1 MSEYVVNKLTCA
13 SATQISA
20 LFNALTELEEY
31 ALHMVR
37 NFPKR
42 FHLDGFQDSL
52 NKVKLNFFGRLHQT
66 AFYSQDPAYH
76 DDAEFKN
83 VVSKSFIECMQKPV
97 ARLNQMNFTDIQC
110 CNSIASAIV
119 RSILEN
125 FDNVEYRGSQIWGFE
140 MEEHNA
146 EAALELAFQRLARYE
161 TAIGILQALAIFY
174 TMYGSSVTL
183 VKLFEVRNA
192 YRNSEYVTILLIGNL
207 LGGEY
212 SRRAMKMVFR
222 EQIMM
227 DDGEFFGL
235 MDLTDDFGDYPSSY
249 LVSDRETL
257 EQSLHSQ
264 FKKFMGVR
272 G

>member
-1 MSEYVVNKLTCA
+1 MSDYVVNKLTCA
-13 SATQISA
+13 SATQISV

-31 ALHMVR
+31 SFHIVG

-42 FHLDGFQDSL
+42 FHLDGFQESL

-66 AFYSQDPAYH
+66 AFFSQDPTFH
-76 DDAEFKN
+76 DDEEFKN
-83 VVSKSFIECMQKPV
+83 IVCKSFIGCMQKPV
-97 ARLNQMNFTDIQC
+97 VRLGQMNFTDVQC
-110 CNSIASAIV
+110 CNSTASAIV

-125 FDNVEYRGSQIWGFE
+125 FNNVEYRGSQIWNFE
-140 MEEHNA
+140 VEEHNA
-146 EAALELAFQRLARYE
+146 EAAFELAFQRLARFE
-161 TAIGILQALAIFY
+161 TAIGIIQALAIFY
-174 TMYGSSVTL
+174 TTYGSTVSMG
-183 VKLFEVRNA
+183 KLFEVRNV

-212 SRRAMKMVFR
+212 SRRAMKLAFR

-235 MDLTDDFGDYPSSY
+235 MDLTDTFGEYPSSY

-257 EQSLHSQ
+257 EQSLHSK
-264 FKKFMGVR
+264 FNSFMGVR